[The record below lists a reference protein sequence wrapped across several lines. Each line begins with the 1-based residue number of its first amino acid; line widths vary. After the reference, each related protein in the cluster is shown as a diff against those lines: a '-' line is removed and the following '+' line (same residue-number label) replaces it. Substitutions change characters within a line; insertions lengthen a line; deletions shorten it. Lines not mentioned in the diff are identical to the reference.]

1 MRQSFAMQL
10 VLLAGELGEK
20 YGKHHEYY
28 NLQTPADAI
37 KLLCINYPG
46 LREEM
51 VQAHHNGVGY
61 KVIQG
66 GAAMGYDELRL
77 PFGSKPLFVVPVIS
91 GAGSGGTTQ
100 ILLGVGLVAAA
111 FVVGPAAGGFLG
123 IGAGLGGPT
132 GAGAAISMGL
142 VGATA
147 AKSIGFLG
155 ASLILGGTA
164 NLLSPQPTLANANA
178 DRIKGEG
185 TNVRGTGPDG
195 VSRGASGT
203 QSYAFSGPANSVGT
217 GATLPVI
224 YGKVIAG
231 SHLVAIDLDITDESD
246 PQKTAIQ
253 TPSLKTLTVNGEFLS
268 TDGKKCGGLI
278 SRLGHTPKDF
288 VVNSSAGL
296 SGQQGIKFPR
306 HKIENV
312 FGPEPDYPKQLK
324 AGASYTTNVG
334 GSGRSN
340 LPYERDSDKRK
351 VLDVIFRVRN
361 GLFDF
366 IGRDDTTKID
376 GFITYEINVAIT
388 RGGPDVVIAS
398 ARVTLQGLV
407 EKSQNFTYGHRLE
420 LPEASNRNGDGMDVT
435 VEIIDAEVHDD
446 TTFEIQSYGYKILKK
461 IDI

>member
-1 MRQSFAMQL
+1 MF
-10 VLLAGELGEK
+10 
-20 YGKHHEYY
+20 
-28 NLQTPADAI
+28 P
-37 KLLCINYPG
+37 
-46 LREEM
+46 
-51 VQAHHNGVGY
+51 
-61 KVIQG
+61 
-66 GAAMGYDELRL
+66 
-77 PFGSKPLFVVPVIS
+77 
-91 GAGSGGTTQ
+91 
-100 ILLGVGLVAAA
+100 
-111 FVVGPAAGGFLG
+111 
-123 IGAGLGGPT
+123 GAGLFGTSGVAGGILGGGQAAIGVST
-132 GAGAAISMGL
+132 TAVLNAAAVGTAVSAVGAG
-142 VGATA
+142 
-147 AKSIGFLG
+147 
-155 ASLILGGTA
+155 LILSGTA
-164 NLLSPQPTLANANA
+164 NLISPQPTLANANA
-178 DRIKGEG
+178 NRIKGEG
-185 TNVRGTGPDG
+185 TNVRGSGPDG
-195 VSRGASGT
+195 VSRGASGI

-224 YGKVIAG
+224 YGKVITG

-268 TDGKKCGGLI
+268 TKGKNCGGLV

-288 VVNSSAGL
+288 VVNSSAGMT
-296 SGQQGIKFPR
+296 GQQGVQFPR

-312 FGPEPDYPKQLK
+312 FGPKPAYAKQLES
-324 AGASYTTNVG
+324 GASYTTNVG

-340 LPYERDSDKRK
+340 LPYKEDKDKRK
-351 VLDVIFRVRN
+351 VLDVIFRVKN

-366 IGRDDTTKID
+366 VGRDDTTKID

-420 LPEASNRNGDGMDVT
+420 LPKASNRGGDGMDVT

-446 TTFEIQSYGYKILKK
+446 TTFEVQSYGYKILKE

>member
-1 MRQSFAMQL
+1 MQL

-37 KLLCINYPG
+37 KLLCINYPS

-51 VQAHHNGVGY
+51 VQAHHNGIGY

-77 PFGSKPLFVVPVIS
+77 PFGSKPLLVVPVIS

-100 ILLGVGLVAAA
+100 ILLGVGLVAAS
-111 FVVGPAAGGFLG
+111 FL
-123 IGAGLGGPT
+123 IPGAGI
-132 GAGAAISMGL
+132 AGTSFMSSVTAAS
-142 VGATA
+142 ATA
-147 AKSIGFLG
+147 ASIAGSLAGSLG
-155 ASLILGGTA
+155 VALVLGGTA
-164 NLLSPQPTLANANA
+164 SLISPQPTLANANA
-178 DRIKGEG
+178 NRIKGEG
-185 TNVRGTGPDG
+185 TNVRGSGPDG
-195 VSRGASGT
+195 VSRGASGI

-224 YGKVIAG
+224 YGKVITG

-268 TDGKKCGGLI
+268 TKGKKCGGLI

-288 VVNSSAGL
+288 VINSSAGL
-296 SGQQGIKFPR
+296 SGQQAVELPR

-312 FGPEPDYPKQLK
+312 FGPKPDYAEQLE

-340 LPYERDSDKRK
+340 LPYKTKKEKRK
-351 VLDVIFRVRN
+351 ALDIIFRVRN

-366 IGRDDTTKID
+366 VGRDDTTKID

-388 RGGPDVVIAS
+388 RGGPDIVIAS

-420 LPEASNRNGDGMDVT
+420 LPEVSGRGGDGMDVT

-446 TTFEIQSYGYKILKK
+446 TTFEVQSYGYKILKE